1 MNPANR
7 KALLDNLHSLF
18 QARTLEGL
26 VTSWQSA
33 GLVQTSLL
41 LIFCLVYSGIVNQMF
56 KQVCGRCMMSLLRV
70 WSKQTRA
77 Y

>member
-18 QARTLEGL
+18 QAGSLEGL

-41 LIFCLVYSGIVNQMF
+41 LIF
-56 KQVCGRCMMSLLRV
+56 
-70 WSKQTRA
+70 
-77 Y
+77 